1 MPWFRRP
8 EMLAAL
14 RCLVLAAPGCV
25 GSKAWTQGLAD
36 GAIRVASAPA
46 STVTATAVETGD
58 LFSCKTERAAQC
70 SLLHL
75 PPGQYRIFINGFAA
89 NLVEVLPGV
98 VTEVRAHSASAT
110 DAGLLPVT
118 EPEADDDGL
127 LSARGL
133 SPDATRAALDGA
145 SATQALEE
153 VQAGKGSDRTL
164 DPDDDADSAEATT
177 GPSHGLGRG
186 RHAGVAYPFAE
197 GSVREF
203 RLGTGQY
210 SAQAGGAGGVLT
222 SVSRGGGEKLHGSGF
237 FNLRSDL
244 LAAKNPLAIATSY
257 ADGAVTSGIVKP
269 HDLRE
274 NFGGTLGGPVPRFH
288 GLRYFAAVD
297 LQRRGFPAI
306 SSPQDP
312 QFYNLTATQRALL
325 GTRGVPGKG
334 INSALNYLSSLTGST
349 PRRADQDIEFA
360 RLDWHVRSRLTL
372 GAEYNRLRWNAP
384 AGLIDAPVVARGRAS
399 LGNAAG
405 SVDQVLL
412 RLSPH
417 WSSRTTNQT
426 RLAFIRDLQYESPQS
441 PLAQEQAIGPGG
453 SSPEVNIGPN
463 GLLFG
468 TPATLSKLA
477 YPDEQRLEAND
488 VVTLER
494 GRHLL
499 EFGATVSSI
508 REDVATLGNAAGS
521 FHYDSGETKG
531 YAGGLV
537 DWITDYVFNAGT
549 LPNGGCPRINAATH
563 LFCFR
568 SFTQSFGETHAAFS
582 TMSLAG
588 FLEDTW
594 HPARRLTLHAGMRYE
609 YTRLPLPLRP
619 NPALDAIFGAQAAT
633 SFFPE
638 DRNNLGPRFSAA
650 FEPFGAGHG
659 VVKLGYGIFFGQLPG
674 ATMLAALTETGLPS
688 ATTKIRL
695 RPSAVVA
702 CPQQPANGFGYLC
715 SLTAQPASVAELATS
730 AIVFDRRF
738 RLPVVQQASLS
749 FEQAV
754 GRRTTLAFGFVV
766 NEDRQLPTST
776 DLNIAPSTETRLYQ
790 LQGGTGA
797 TGVRDGET
805 FTLPFYTA
813 RVTPEFGPVTEI
825 TSHVNATYNG
835 LLVRVATR
843 PVSGVLIAANYTWS
857 KAVDYGQAGSATP
870 RTNGQLDPFHD
881 GYDKGLSALNYPEA
895 LHATATWTPKNEGS
909 GVRKGLNGWS
919 LAVLTTARS
928 GRPYSYDLSG
938 GSYLPGGHQSLNG
951 SGGAL
956 YLPTVGRNTLRL
968 PPTIKTD
975 LRLARGFRLGKV
987 ARGEATVEAFNLFNH
1002 QSIVSVNQRAFL
1014 VGTPVSGVTPLVFQ
1028 SAAAIASEGLNTT
1041 PFGTPTG
1048 SGGSLNRERQV
1059 QLSLRIA
1066 F

>member
-1 MPWFRRP
+1 
-8 EMLAAL
+8 
-14 RCLVLAAPGCV
+14 
-25 GSKAWTQGLAD
+25 
-36 GAIRVASAPA
+36 
-46 STVTATAVETGD
+46 VTATGVEIAETFTCVTLHAVACT
-58 LFSCKTERAAQC
+58 
-70 SLLHL
+70 LLHL
-75 PPGQYRIFINGFAA
+75 APGEYRVSINGFAA
-89 NLVEVLPGV
+89 ELVEVVPGV
-98 VTEVRAHSASAT
+98 VAEVRPGSSSAGQ
-110 DAGLLPVT
+110 AGLLQVD
-118 EPEADDDGL
+118 EAEADADGL
-127 LSARGL
+127 VSARGL
-133 SPDATRAALDGA
+133 SPEATALSLDGS
-145 SATQALEE
+145 SATQALEGTAE
-153 VQAGKGSDRTL
+153 GRGSERTV
-164 DPDDDADSAEATT
+164 DPDDDTDSAEATT

-186 RHAGVAYPFAE
+186 RHSGVAYPFAA

-203 RLGTGQY
+203 RVGTDQY
-210 SAQAGGAGGVLT
+210 SAQAGSAGGVLA

-257 ADGAVTSGIVKP
+257 ADGAVTSGVVKP

-274 NFGGTLGGPVPRFH
+274 SFGGTLGGPVPRFH
-288 GLRYFAAVD
+288 SLRYFGAVEV
-297 LQRRGFPAI
+297 QRRGFPAI

-325 GTRGVPGKG
+325 GTRGVPSKG

-360 RLDWHVRSRLTL
+360 RLDWHAWSRLTL
-372 GAEYNRLRWNAP
+372 GAEYNHAHWSAP

-399 LGNAAG
+399 MGNAAG

-412 RLSPH
+412 RISPR
-417 WSSRTTNQT
+417 WSSRTLNEA
-426 RLAFIRDLQYESPQS
+426 RLALLRDLQYETPQL

-468 TPATLSKLA
+468 TPATLTRLA
-477 YPDEQRLEAND
+477 YPDEQRLEGSD
-488 VVTLER
+488 VFTLER
-494 GRHLL
+494 GRNLL
-499 EFGATVSSI
+499 EVGGSVAMVH
-508 REDVATLGNAAGS
+508 EDVATLGNAAGS

-549 LPNGGCPRINAATH
+549 LTNGGCPRINAATH

-568 SFTQSFGETHAAFS
+568 SFTQSFGLRHAAFS
-582 TMSLAG
+582 TIDFAG
-588 FLEDTW
+588 FAEDTW
-594 HPARRLTLHAGMRYE
+594 HPARRLTLHAGVRYE
-609 YTRLPLPLRP
+609 YTRLPLPQHP
-619 NPALDAIFGAQAAT
+619 NPALDAVFGAQAAT

-638 DRNNLGPRFSAA
+638 DRNNFGPRVSAA
-650 FEPFGAGHG
+650 FEPFGARRGL
-659 VVKLGYGIFFGQLPG
+659 VKLGYGVFFGRLPG
-674 ATMLAALTETGLPS
+674 ATILAALSDTGLPS

-715 SLTAQPASVAELATS
+715 SFPAQPGSVAELATS
-730 AIVFDRRF
+730 AVVFDRRF
-738 RLPVVQQASLS
+738 RLPVVQQASLTV
-749 FEQAV
+749 EREL
-754 GRRTTLAFGFVV
+754 RRGTTLSLGFVL
-766 NEDRQLPTST
+766 NEDRQLPSST
-776 DLNIAPSTETRLYQ
+776 DLNIAPSTETRLFQ

-797 TGVRDGET
+797 AGVRDGET
-805 FTLPFYTA
+805 FALPFYAA
-813 RVTPEFGPVTEI
+813 RVSPKFGPVTEI
-825 TSHVNATYNG
+825 TSHVNATYHG
-835 LLVRVATR
+835 LLVRVTTR
-843 PVSGVLIAANYTWS
+843 PVAGVLITANYTWS

-870 RTNGQLDPFHD
+870 RTNGQLDPFTN

-895 LHATATWTPKNEGS
+895 VHATATWTPRTEGS
-909 GVRKGLNGWS
+909 GRRTALSGWS
-919 LAVLTTARS
+919 LSALTTARS

-938 GSYLPGGHQSLNG
+938 GTYLPGGHTSLNG

-968 PPTIKTD
+968 PPAIKTD
-975 LRLARGFRLGKV
+975 LRVTRSFPLGRV
-987 ARGEATVEAFNLFNH
+987 ARGEALVEGFNVFNH

-1014 VGTPVSGVTPLVFQ
+1014 VGTPVAGVTPLVFQ
-1028 SAAAIASEGLNTT
+1028 DAAAIASEGLNTT

-1059 QLSLRIA
+1059 QMSVRIT